1 VVGCLIPNWIPY
13 DSLDDLALIDE
24 LHAQSRRFTRSLRY
38 NLKSSEL
45 IAAATLQD
53 TGEDATALFIT
64 HPTTAEKYPEI
75 SESLASERSMK
86 SWVWPVHDTAMPSL
100 PPVAPYTKPAQP
112 GKVPAAL

>member
-1 VVGCLIPNWIPY
+1 VVGCLILNWIPY

-24 LHAQSRRFTRSLRY
+24 LHGQSRRFTRSLRY

-64 HPTTAEKYPEI
+64 HPTTAGKYPEI

-112 GKVPAAL
+112 GKVPATL